1 MMMSN
6 KLVASLKA
14 NGKIL
19 REVKDTIYVPFGQE
33 YSIFLKNLNSARAL
47 IHIQIDGQEVC
58 DSGFVL
64 DANKE
69 CDLERFIKNG
79 NLKSGN
85 RFKFIER
92 TASVEQ
98 HRGVKSEDG
107 IIRISFQYEKPV
119 PLWTTWHNEGY
130 CPSPRPWP
138 TYTKETWGGPVYG
151 VGQLQGNNFGDKW
164 LKSAGG
170 TGEYIAP
177 TSIGT
182 CSATG
187 ASGASD
193 AVVSNSLRGVAAS
206 VNQVDASYTAPINE
220 AGITVPGSV
229 SNQTFGT
236 TTMRALEA
244 EEHVIVLRILGE
256 TDAGIKVMAP
266 VTVKAK
272 PKCVT
277 CGRTNKATNKFC
289 SQCGTS
295 LEIV

>member
-1 MMMSN
+1 MVLSALASN
-6 KLVASLKA
+6 TKSQC
-14 NGKIL
+14 
-19 REVKDTIYVPFGQE
+19 RFGQLGTMKV
-33 YSIFLKNLNSARAL
+33 IAHRRVR
-47 IHIQIDGQEVC
+47 GQ
-58 DSGFVL
+58 
-64 DANKE
+64 
-69 CDLERFIKNG
+69 
-79 NLKSGN
+79 
-85 RFKFIER
+85 
-92 TASVEQ
+92 
-98 HRGVKSEDG
+98 
-107 IIRISFQYEKPV
+107 
-119 PLWTTWHNEGY
+119 
-130 CPSPRPWP
+130 P
-138 TYTKETWGGPVYG
+138 TQKKLGGGPVYG

-277 CGRTNKATNKFC
+277 CGRTNKATNKD
-289 SQCGTS
+289 
-295 LEIV
+295 LHLKYVPI